1 MLLGGLMMV
10 GIHLHGFVWL
20 YEKNRGGI
28 AIALAVILMAASVC
42 WFAFLASI
50 MVFDPVSFLT
60 FFLVLIFL
68 VSGVLAQ
75 KEKKESNIGV

>member
-1 MLLGGLMMV
+1 MMV

-60 FFLVLIFL
+60 FFFGFDLFGLRG
-68 VSGVLAQ
+68 VSAERKERIEYRGLALH
-75 KEKKESNIGV
+75 